1 MVLESLLAYAHLIAI
16 FSLIV
21 FLTSEAALCRSE
33 WMNAEAVRRLA
44 RVDFVYMLTAVAV
57 LATGVARTAWGI
69 KGIGWY
75 WSQPLLYLKLALF
88 VAIGLLSIKPTQNF
102 LRWRKQ
108 LAAGGGLPSADEVA
122 RTRRWVMIEAHV
134 LILIP
139 LAAVLLARG
148 VGVR

>member
-1 MVLESLLAYAHLIAI
+1 MILESLLAYAHLIAI
-16 FSLIV
+16 LSLVV

-33 WMNAEAVRRLA
+33 WMNGDVVRRLA

-57 LATGVARTAWGI
+57 LATGVARTVWGM

-75 WSQPLLYLKLALF
+75 WSQPLLYVKLALF
-88 VAIGLLSIKPTQNF
+88 VAIGLLSIKPTQSF

-108 LAAGGGLPSADEVA
+108 LAAGAGLPSPDEVA
-122 RTRRWVMIEAHV
+122 RARRWVMIEAHL

-148 VGVR
+148 VWVR